1 MQRRFLWDRRSGI
14 LLGLLVLGIVAA
26 LVVLPNYFHS
36 KAGVKAGLLQRTSS
50 LDEGIPK
57 MWDIRESKEGQAELA
72 AIRDRAG
79 KGEALVS
86 NIRENFKRGEN
97 LLRDRMPSVKI
108 EYNNDIRIPEVIS
121 PDVYSKRIEWLTG
134 PSDAKRADILRNF
147 IKDNQDLV
155 GVSSQQ
161 VDDLVTVADYT
172 NPNGELS
179 FADLQQ
185 RINGIE
191 VFRGEIKAGFRK
203 DGSIIRIINNL
214 APGLDYG
221 SLSTEFGDPA
231 AAVRFAAQH
240 IRHDLRPEE
249 KVRNDSASDA
259 NRVVFGQGDWATTA
273 EKMYFPTEPGVA
285 VPAWRVLIWQPVNAY
300 YVIVDAA
307 SGTVLWHK
315 NITDD
320 DGTVSATYD
329 IYGFPATWAQIG
341 SSPAPLAPGPNDPA
355 LGTQGAMMARNQVT
369 FIGNEGPNS
378 FNQNGWINDA
388 DNKLD
393 GNALEAGIDRDGT
406 NGVDPASIPVGSP
419 NRVFTSTW
427 NPPPG
432 NPAPGDDPLTAQAQR
447 GAVIQMFY
455 VMNRYHDE
463 LYKLG
468 FNEAARNFQNVN
480 FTGQGVGNDRVSAE
494 GQDSSGTNNA
504 NFATPADGGRGR
516 MQMFLWTGPTPDRDG
531 TTDADVII
539 HEVTHGTSNRLHGNG
554 SGLGNQ
560 GGMMGE
566 GWGDFYAH
574 VMTSKPSD
582 PANGVYSEGGYA
594 TYMIGGNNFTA
605 NYFYGIRRFPTA
617 IMAFTGGPQNKPYNP
632 LTFGHINAGCD
643 TTLGTPSTAVS
654 SAFPRSPVI
663 ATSGSCSQVHNAG
676 EIWKSALWEVRTLYV
691 NRRGFSDGSRAVL
704 QAVTDGMKLTP
715 INPTMLQERDGI
727 IAAAA
732 ALPVAQTASADAS
745 DVREGF
751 RIRGMG
757 WSASVQSASSVTE
770 AFDSPNASLSTFAVS
785 DASGNGS
792 GFPDPG
798 ENVQL
803 AIGVIN
809 PNTGAP
815 ITNVTVSVNGGAPVS
830 YGTIN
835 DGQTVTN
842 NIPYTV
848 DSNAACGSSVS
859 VSIVVSSDLGA
870 QPAVVR
876 SFVLGQPVGIV
887 ENFDGV
893 TAPNLPTGWTNTQ
906 DVGTLI
912 NWTTT
917 ATGPDTAPNSAFA
930 NDPSGVNMAS
940 LETPSIPIT
949 SPSAQI
955 KFRNKYITEN
965 TFDGAVLEI
974 QIGANAWQDFI
985 TAGGSWVSGGYNA
998 TISTSFQSP
1007 IGGRQAW
1014 SGTSAGGYINT
1025 VGNIPA
1031 AANGQSV
1038 KFRWRMAS
1046 DSSVAS
1052 TGINIDGVEIVSSF
1066 NCSPV
1071 TTVNNARADFDGDG
1085 KTDASVFR
1093 PSEGN
1098 WYSLGT
1104 TAGFAALHWGA
1115 NGDTIVPGDYDGDG
1129 KADYAVFRPDNT
1141 EGNTDFYVLNS
1152 NGFVFNGFAHGV
1164 VGDIAVPGDFDGD
1177 HKADIVVWRP
1187 SEGNWYIWGSVGQT
1201 TTIAQFGTD
1210 GDQPFAMDK
1219 DGDGKANLSVY
1230 RSSDHTFYMANATG
1244 VPAQNFTAVPW
1255 GVDGDKL
1262 VPADYDGDN
1271 KDDVAVYRPSDGTWY
1286 IYTQSGST
1294 ITTQFGIASDTPA
1307 PGDYDG
1313 DGTDDIAV
1321 YRGGTWYINAST
1333 AGFQVIAFGVAS
1345 DIPVPTA
1352 YIPGLA
1358 GGGGGGGAM
1367 TVSYTGPDVPIPD
1380 NSPAGVDI
1388 VVPVSGV
1395 GSISDLN
1402 FSIDQV
1408 SGGTCDGTT
1417 GDPDCGVSHTW
1428 VGDVAIK
1435 VTSPGGT
1442 TVAVFDRPGVPAST
1456 FGCSNNNLANIV
1468 LNDDGGLPS
1477 VETQAN
1483 PGPGCTSSLVFPSG
1497 NFSPNNPMSAFD
1509 GENADGNWTINF
1521 SDSGGGDI
1529 GIARRFSL
1537 IFNSGN

>member
-1 MQRRFLWDRRSGI
+1 MVGDSGCP
-14 LLGLLVLGIVAA
+14 G
-26 LVVLPNYFHS
+26 
-36 KAGVKAGLLQRTSS
+36 AGC
-50 LDEGIPK
+50 
-57 MWDIRESKEGQAELA
+57 
-72 AIRDRAG
+72 
-79 KGEALVS
+79 
-86 NIRENFKRGEN
+86 
-97 LLRDRMPSVKI
+97 
-108 EYNNDIRIPEVIS
+108 
-121 PDVYSKRIEWLTG
+121 
-134 PSDAKRADILRNF
+134 
-147 IKDNQDLV
+147 
-155 GVSSQQ
+155 
-161 VDDLVTVADYT
+161 
-172 NPNGELS
+172 
-179 FADLQQ
+179 
-185 RINGIE
+185 
-191 VFRGEIKAGFRK
+191 
-203 DGSIIRIINNL
+203 
-214 APGLDYG
+214 
-221 SLSTEFGDPA
+221 
-231 AAVRFAAQH
+231 
-240 IRHDLRPEE
+240 
-249 KVRNDSASDA
+249 
-259 NRVVFGQGDWATTA
+259 
-273 EKMYFPTEPGVA
+273 
-285 VPAWRVLIWQPVNAY
+285 
-300 YVIVDAA
+300 
-307 SGTVLWHK
+307 
-315 NITDD
+315 
-320 DGTVSATYD
+320 
-329 IYGFPATWAQIG
+329 
-341 SSPAPLAPGPNDPA
+341 
-355 LGTQGAMMARNQVT
+355 
-369 FIGNEGPNS
+369 
-378 FNQNGWINDA
+378 
-388 DNKLD
+388 
-393 GNALEAGIDRDGT
+393 
-406 NGVDPASIPVGSP
+406 
-419 NRVFTSTW
+419 RVFTSTW

-432 NPAPGDDPLTAQAQR
+432 NPAPGDDPLTPQAQR

-463 LYKLG
+463 LYKFG
-468 FNEAARNFQNVN
+468 FDEASRNFQNVN
-480 FTGQGVGNDRVSAE
+480 FTGQGVANDRVSAE

-504 NFATPADGGRGR
+504 NFSTPADGGRGR
-516 MQMFLWTGPTPDRDG
+516 MQMFLWNGPTPDRDG

-594 TYMIGGNNFTA
+594 TFELGTPTFHS

-643 TTLGTPSTAVS
+643 TTLGTTTTAVS

-663 ATSGSCSQVHNAG
+663 ATSGNCSQVHNAG

-727 IAAAA
+727 IAAALA
-732 ALPVAQTASADAS
+732 QPVADLAAADAT

-757 WSASVQSASSVTE
+757 FSASVQSATSVTE
-770 AFDSPNASLSTFAVS
+770 AFDSADLAAGSATVTSGNNLLEPNECNTLDIPLVNNSGNPATGITAVLSSTTPGVTVTQPNSAYPDIAAGANANNTTPFQVSIDNTVACYTSASFSLTVTWTGGGGGSPQTFNFSLPVGLPGNNYNFTSGTGTIPAGGVLVAGSQADDAAITIPMPAGWTSSVYGVSVTSLSASTNGNLAVNGTASTAFTNTALPANANPTNPTLFPLWDDMIMTTTNVTNGGIYVNTIGTAPNRELVIEWRAQHFQETTNGPITINFAVVLFEGSSNIRYIYAATGISPNANGASATVGVQRQSTGTQFTQFSFNQA
-785 DASGNGS
+785 
-792 GFPDPG
+792 
-798 ENVQL
+798 
-803 AIGVIN
+803 VIN
-809 PNTGAP
+809 PGMQLDGVLPPGQCTPGSGP
-815 ITNVTVSVNGGAPVS
+815 CSGGA
-830 YGTIN
+830 
-835 DGQTVTN
+835 
-842 NIPYTV
+842 
-848 DSNAACGSSVS
+848 
-859 VSIVVSSDLGA
+859 
-870 QPAVVR
+870 
-876 SFVLGQPVGIV
+876 
-887 ENFDGV
+887 
-893 TAPNLPTGWTNTQ
+893 TANP
-906 DVGTLI
+906 
-912 NWTTT
+912 
-917 ATGPDTAPNSAFA
+917 
-930 NDPSGVNMAS
+930 
-940 LETPSIPIT
+940 
-949 SPSAQI
+949 
-955 KFRNKYITEN
+955 
-965 TFDGAVLEI
+965 
-974 QIGANAWQDFI
+974 
-985 TAGGSWVSGGYNA
+985 
-998 TISTSFQSP
+998 
-1007 IGGRQAW
+1007 
-1014 SGTSAGGYINT
+1014 
-1025 VGNIPA
+1025 
-1031 AANGQSV
+1031 
-1038 KFRWRMAS
+1038 
-1046 DSSVAS
+1046 
-1052 TGINIDGVEIVSSF
+1052 
-1066 NCSPV
+1066 
-1071 TTVNNARADFDGDG
+1071 RADFDGDG

-1104 TAGFAALHWGA
+1104 TDGFAALHWGA

-1129 KADYAVFRPDNT
+1129 KADFAVFRPDNT

-1152 NGFVFNGFAHGV
+1152 NGFVFNGFAHGI

-1201 TTIAQFGTD
+1201 TTVAQFGSN
-1210 GDQPFAMDK
+1210 GDSPFAMDK

-1333 AGFQVIAFGVAS
+1333 AGFQAIAFGVAS

-1352 YIPGLA
+1352 YIPGLV
-1358 GGGGGGGAM
+1358 GGGGGGGAV

-1380 NSPAGVDI
+1380 NSAAGVDI

-1417 GDPDCGVSHTW
+1417 GDPDCGVNHTW
-1428 VGDVAIK
+1428 VGDVKIT

-1483 PGPGCTSSLVFPSG
+1483 PGPACTTSLQFPSG

-1509 GENADGNWTINF
+1509 GQNADGNWTINF
-1521 SDSGGGDI
+1521 SDNGGGDT
-1529 GIARRFSL
+1529 GTARRFSL

>member
-1 MQRRFLWDRRSGI
+1 MQRRFLTDRRSGI

-36 KAGVKAGLLQRTSS
+36 KAGIKAGLLQRTSS

-72 AIRDRAG
+72 AIRQRAG

-86 NIRENFKRGEN
+86 DIRDNFKRGEES
-97 LLRDRMPSVKI
+97 LRSKMPTVKI
-108 EYNNDIRIPEVIS
+108 EYNNDIRTPEVIS
-121 PDVYSKRIEWLTG
+121 PDVYSKRIEWLSG

-147 IKDNQDLV
+147 IKENDNLI
-155 GVSSQQ
+155 GVTPQQ

-172 NPNGELS
+172 NPDGVLS
-179 FADLQQ
+179 FANLEQ
-185 RINGIE
+185 RIHGIP
-191 VFRGEIKAGFRK
+191 VFRGEIKAGFRG
-203 DGSIIRIINNL
+203 DGSIIRVINNL
-214 APGLDYG
+214 APGIDYG
-221 SLSTEFGDPA
+221 SVSTEFGDPA
-231 AAVRFAAQH
+231 AAVQVAAGH
-240 IRHDLRPEE
+240 IRHQLRPEE

-259 NRVVFGQGDWATTA
+259 NKVVFGEGDWATTA

-300 YVIVDAA
+300 YVIVDGQ

-329 IYGFPATWAQIG
+329 VYGLPASWAQIA
-341 SSPAPLAPGPNDPA
+341 SSAAPLAPGPNDPA
-355 LGTQGAMMARNQVT
+355 LGTQGAITSRNQVT

-378 FNQNGWINDA
+378 FNNNGWINDA

-393 GNALEAGIDRDGT
+393 GNATEAGLDIDGV
-406 NGVDPASIPVGSP
+406 NGVDPSSIPVGSP

-432 NPAPGDDPLTAQAQR
+432 NPAPGEAPTGTEARR

-455 VMNRYHDE
+455 IMNRYHDE
-463 LYKLG
+463 LYKFG
-468 FNEAARNFQNVN
+468 FNEVARNFQHDN
-480 FTGQGVGNDRVSAE
+480 FGRGGVANDRVSSE
-494 GQDSSGTNNA
+494 GQDSSGSNNA
-504 NFATPADGGRGR
+504 NFSTPADGGRGR
-516 MQMFLWTGPTPDRDG
+516 MQMYLWTGPNPQRDG
-531 TTDADVII
+531 TADADVVI

-574 VMTSKPSD
+574 VLTSKPTD

-605 NYFYGIRRFPTA
+605 NFFYGIRRFPTA

-632 LTFGHINAGCD
+632 LTFGHINSNCD
-643 TTLGTPSTAVS
+643 TTLGTPSNAVS

-663 ATSGSCSQVHNAG
+663 ATAGSCSQVHNAG

-691 NRRGFSDGSRAVL
+691 NRRGFADGSRAVL
-704 QAVTDGMKLTP
+704 QNVTDGMKLAP
-715 INPTMLQERDGI
+715 LNPNMLQERDAI

-732 ALPVAQTASADAS
+732 AAPVSPQTSADAS

-751 RIRGMG
+751 RIRGFG

-792 GFPDPG
+792 GYPDPG

-815 ITNVTVSVNGGAPVS
+815 ITNVTVSVNGGAPVN

-842 NIPYTV
+842 NIPFTV
-848 DSNAACGSSVS
+848 DSNAPCGSTVNL
-859 VSIVVSSDLGA
+859 SIVVSSTLGA
-870 QPAVVR
+870 QPPVIR

-893 TAPNLPTGWTNTQ
+893 TAPTLPSGWTNTQ

-912 NWTTT
+912 NWTTVT
-917 ATGPDTAPNSAFA
+917 TTPDTAPNAAFA

-940 LETPSIPIT
+940 LETPAIPIT
-949 SPSAQI
+949 SSAAQI
-955 KFRNKYITEN
+955 KFRNSWNTEN

-974 QIGANAWQDFI
+974 KIGAGAWQDFI
-985 TAGGSWVSGGYNA
+985 TAGGSWVSNGYNG
-998 TISTSFQSP
+998 TLSTSFQNP
-1007 IGGRQAW
+1007 LGGRQAW
-1014 SGTSAGGYINT
+1014 TGNGGGYKDT

-1038 KFRWRMAS
+1038 SFRWRMAS

-1052 TGINIDGVEIVSSF
+1052 TGIWIDGVQIISSF

-1098 WYSLGT
+1098 WYSLGST
-1104 TAGFAALHWGA
+1104 DGFAALHWGA

-1129 KADYAVFRPDNT
+1129 KADFAVFRPDNT

-1164 VGDIAVPGDFDGD
+1164 VGDVAVPGDFDGD

-1201 TTIAQFGTD
+1201 TTIAQFGST
-1210 GDQPFAMDK
+1210 GDKPFAMDK

-1244 VPAQNFTAVPW
+1244 TPAQNFTAVPW

-1262 VPADYDGDN
+1262 APADYDGDG

-1286 IYTQSGST
+1286 IYTQSGNT
-1294 ITTQFGIASDTPA
+1294 ITTQFGIASDVPA

-1321 YRGGTWYINAST
+1321 YRGGTWYINGST
-1333 AGFQVIAFGVAS
+1333 AGFQVINFGVGS
-1345 DIPVPTA
+1345 DIPVPSA

-1358 GGGGGGGAM
+1358 QGGGGGGGGSV
-1367 TVSYTGPDVPIPD
+1367 TVSYTGPDVAIPD
-1380 NSPAGVDI
+1380 NLPAGVNI
-1388 VVPVSGV
+1388 NVPVSGV
-1395 GSISDLN
+1395 GTISDLN

-1408 SGGTCDGTT
+1408 SGGTCDGTV
-1417 GDPDCGVSHTW
+1417 GDTDCGINHTW
-1428 VGDVAIK
+1428 VGDVKITI
-1435 VTSPGGT
+1435 TSPGGT
-1442 TVAVFDRPGVPAST
+1442 TVAVLDRPGVPATT
-1456 FGCSNNNLANIV
+1456 FGCSNNNYALIT
-1468 LNDDGGLPS
+1468 LNDEGGLPP
-1477 VETQAN
+1477 VENACNTAGGTNAQ
-1483 PGPGCTSSLVFPSG
+1483 FPSG
-1497 NFSPNNPMSAFD
+1497 NYSPNNPMSAFD
-1509 GENADGNWTINF
+1509 GQNADGTWVINV
-1521 SDSGGGDI
+1521 SDGGGGDT
-1529 GIARRFSL
+1529 GTARRFSF